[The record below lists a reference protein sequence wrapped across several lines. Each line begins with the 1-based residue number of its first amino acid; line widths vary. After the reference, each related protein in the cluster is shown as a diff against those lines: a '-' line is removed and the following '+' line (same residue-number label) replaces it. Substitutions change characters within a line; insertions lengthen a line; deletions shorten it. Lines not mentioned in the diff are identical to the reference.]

1 MNSGIYIRVG
11 SENELLECLE
21 KEELLKFINGLNEDS
36 LKRTIIRLCE
46 VLYDIQMEFNLLD
59 GVYDDEEDKE

>member
-1 MNSGIYIRVG
+1 MNSGIWIRVG
-11 SENELLECLE
+11 NKNELLECLE
-21 KEELLKFINGLNEDS
+21 KEELLKFINSLSDDG

-59 GVYDDEEDKE
+59 GIYDDGED

>member
-21 KEELLKFINGLNEDS
+21 KEELLKFINGLNEDG